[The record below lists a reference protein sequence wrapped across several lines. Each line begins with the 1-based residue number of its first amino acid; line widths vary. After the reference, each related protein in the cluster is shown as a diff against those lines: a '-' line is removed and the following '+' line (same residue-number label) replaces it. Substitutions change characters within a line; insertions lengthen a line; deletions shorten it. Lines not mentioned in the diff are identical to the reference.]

1 MQGYTC
7 QASSAV
13 VMHRLAGMATDSGE
27 LGNSLLIPGGTSDLH
42 ASKEVKA
49 EVPLRALMAKE
60 AVLIA
65 F

>member
-1 MQGYTC
+1 
-7 QASSAV
+7 
-13 VMHRLAGMATDSGE
+13 MHRLAGMATDSGE